1 MKGEELSLPGLP
13 YNPRQLFW
21 LSGAS
26 IWCSSMRDEA
36 LKSIVLTDP
45 HSPSRY
51 QCIQGWGGFP
61 SKQNWKH
68 KSAIFLIKTKF
79 CEKTEKKNLI
89 LVSVNKRIKI
99 STNVIEL
106 GSSWLYLA
114 VSQLHQIKAPDPKPG
129 GMYGNP

>member
-1 MKGEELSLPGLP
+1 MYALVIIIQLVTSDRKVPHFENSRAYQRLVKMKGEELSLPGLP

-51 QCIQGWGGFP
+51 QCIQGWGSFP
-61 SKQNWKH
+61 FKQNWKH
-68 KSAIFLIKTKF
+68 KSANFF
-79 CEKTEKKNLI
+79 NQNEI
-89 LVSVNKRIKI
+89 L
-99 STNVIEL
+99 
-106 GSSWLYLA
+106 
-114 VSQLHQIKAPDPKPG
+114 
-129 GMYGNP
+129 